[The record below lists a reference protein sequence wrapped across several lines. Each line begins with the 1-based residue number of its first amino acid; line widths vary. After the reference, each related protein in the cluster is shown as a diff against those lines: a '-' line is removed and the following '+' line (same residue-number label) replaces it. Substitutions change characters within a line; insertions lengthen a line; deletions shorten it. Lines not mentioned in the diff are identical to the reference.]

1 MVRIAKWPVIKS
13 SWILLGF
20 SALAFELVA
29 LYFQYGMKLEPCIM
43 CIYQRVAVMGIM
55 FAGFITALAP
65 GVVYV
70 RILGYITWGISA
82 VWGLL
87 IAKEHVDIQTE
98 TNPFVFHSCALDPNF
113 PSWFAIHQWFP
124 GLFEVRGDCGT
135 IDWQFLSLSMP
146 QWMIVVFAFYT
157 AALVGVLGV
166 RLLKERKL

>member
-1 MVRIAKWPVIKS
+1 MVPVTKWPIIKS

-43 CIYQRVAVMGIM
+43 CIYQRVAIMGIM

-65 GVVYV
+65 GVAFM
-70 RILGYITWGISA
+70 RGLGYLGWGISA

-87 IAKEHVDIQTE
+87 IAKEHVSIQTE
-98 TNPFVFHSCALDPNF
+98 TDPFAFASCALEPNF
-113 PSWFAIHQWFP
+113 PAWFRIDHWFP
-124 GLFEVRGDCGT
+124 GMFEVRGDCGT

-146 QWMIVVFAFYT
+146 QWMIVVFGFYT
-157 AALVGVLGV
+157 LALVVVLGA
-166 RLLKERKL
+166 RLFKERKL